1 LEAVEPR
8 SRRDRGVTAL
18 IEGFFGM
25 AWFGWGQANASP
37 GLSAVLTAGSV
48 LSALVAIAG
57 GMLAFRGPSR
67 SRMHDPAVGRRYGTI
82 VGIEFGTAALG
93 AVILTVT
100 GAGAYV
106 PVWVCGV
113 VGVHFFA
120 LAPVLEDRMLIPL
133 GALTTAVA
141 VAALV
146 TGLATPT
153 APSSVTGA
161 GAGTLLL
168 VFAALALL
176 GAGSARLRPRDRGAQ
191 PR

>member
-1 LEAVEPR
+1 MEAVEPR

-18 IEGFFGM
+18 IEGFLGM

-57 GMLAFRGPSR
+57 GA
-67 SRMHDPAVGRRYGTI
+67 
-82 VGIEFGTAALG
+82 
-93 AVILTVT
+93 
-100 GAGAYV
+100 
-106 PVWVCGV
+106 
-113 VGVHFFA
+113 HFFA
-120 LAPVLEDRMLIPL
+120 LAPLLEDRMLIPL

-141 VAALV
+141 VTALV